1 VSAKLKEK
9 NELKKKLI
17 QEASLEKDNRQ
28 KIAAIGKKRDKL
40 NTELLALE
48 ENKIR
53 LKKAFNL
60 SNDIFKTKKFMK
72 SVKTFDDYV
81 KVINTSNYWADE
93 LAISLLEFLFNVKVV
108 IISEENYNAGESNV
122 IMCGTTVLK
131 PIENR
136 GEFNPKY
143 YIMVNHTGNHYK
155 LIKYK
160 NKSMFTFYELPH
172 IVRENIKKTCSN
184 SLFKYI
190 PLFKTY
196 FEK

>member
-1 VSAKLKEK
+1 
-9 NELKKKLI
+9 
-17 QEASLEKDNRQ
+17 
-28 KIAAIGKKRDKL
+28 
-40 NTELLALE
+40 
-48 ENKIR
+48 
-53 LKKAFNL
+53 
-60 SNDIFKTKKFMK
+60 MK

-172 IVRENIKKTCSN
+172 IVRENIKNYSN